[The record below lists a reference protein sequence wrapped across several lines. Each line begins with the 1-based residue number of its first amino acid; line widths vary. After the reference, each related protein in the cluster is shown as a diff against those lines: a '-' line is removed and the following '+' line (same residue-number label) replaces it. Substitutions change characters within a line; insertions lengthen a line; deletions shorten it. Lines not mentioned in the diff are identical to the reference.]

1 MKETHEE
8 SWVVDLLSVNIS
20 LCVCVGGGLVAQKDV
35 MDRGPLFQTDIK
47 ADF

>member
-8 SWVVDLLSVNIS
+8 SWVVDLLSVKIS
-20 LCVCVGGGLVAQKDV
+20 LGGLVAQKDV

>member
-20 LCVCVGGGLVAQKDV
+20 LCVCVGGLVAQKDV